1 MSEINFKKIIE
12 NLIPVFDKAGQESI
26 DLYKRGLKIEMK
38 DDNSPVSNGDMEV
51 NKLITDKLVELTPD
65 IPIISEETVKV
76 NDKNDVP
83 LTHKEINDAISLLKK
98 ARLQKEKKESHSKT
112 SDMHIYKGLYKENFI

>member
-1 MSEINFKKIIE
+1 MGTRDILTD
-12 NLIPVFDKAGQESI
+12 LI
-26 DLYKRGLKIEMK
+26 LKYVLIFFAEYLFN
-38 DDNSPVSNGDMEV
+38 DNSVYC
-51 NKLITDKLVELTPD
+51 I
-65 IPIISEETVKV
+65 IPSSYIKKV